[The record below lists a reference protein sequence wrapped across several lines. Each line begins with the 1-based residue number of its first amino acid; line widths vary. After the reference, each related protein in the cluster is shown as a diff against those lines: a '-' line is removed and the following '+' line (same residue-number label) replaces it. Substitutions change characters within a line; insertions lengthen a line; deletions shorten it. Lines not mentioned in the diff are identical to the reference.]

1 MEPRD
6 RRGRRVDPEHHRKE
20 HTPEAI
26 SERLQSRTGH
36 SYLRDFIYGSIDG
49 AVTTF
54 AVVSGVTGAG
64 LSSGIII
71 VLGIANLL
79 GDGFSMA
86 VGNFLGTRA
95 EEQVRQRARRIEE
108 SHIAAFPEGEREEIR
123 QIFAAKGFKGEDLER
138 TVDVI
143 TSDVTEWVDTM
154 MKDELGL
161 TLEGPCPTRAAFTT
175 FAAFVI
181 IGFLPLLSFV
191 INWGA
196 PATIDQPFLWSAVMT
211 GAAFFVVGTIK
222 SRFVDQRWWVAGLE
236 TLITGGIAAGLAYG
250 AGFLLKG
257 AIGDM

>member
-1 MEPRD
+1 VKTRD
-6 RRGRRVDPEHHRKE
+6 RSGRSVDPERHRAT

-26 SERLQSRTGH
+26 SERLNDRNPH

-64 LSSGIII
+64 LSTGIII

-86 VGNFLGTRA
+86 VGNYLGTRA
-95 EEQVRQRARRIEE
+95 EDQVRERARRIEE

-123 QIFAAKGFKGEDLER
+123 QIFAAKGFQGEDLER

-143 TSDVTEWVDTM
+143 TSDVTQWVDTM

-161 TLEGPCPTRAAFTT
+161 ALKGPNPTKAALTT
-175 FAAFVI
+175 FVAFVV
-181 IGFLPLLSFV
+181 IGFLPLVAFV
-191 INWGA
+191 INWSS
-196 PATIDQPFLWSAVMT
+196 PAAIDHPLLWSAILT
-211 GAAFFVVGTIK
+211 GVAFFSVGAVK

-236 TLITGGIAAGLAYG
+236 TLSTGGIAAVLAFG
-250 AGFLLKG
+250 AGYVLKG
-257 AIGDM
+257 ALGDV